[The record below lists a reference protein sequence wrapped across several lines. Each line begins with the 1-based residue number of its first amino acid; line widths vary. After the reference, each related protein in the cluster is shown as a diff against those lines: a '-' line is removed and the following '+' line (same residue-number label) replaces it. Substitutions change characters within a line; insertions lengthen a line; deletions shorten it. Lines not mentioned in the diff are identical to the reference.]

1 VTRVTRRVLLAS
13 LLLTASA
20 TAPAAAGP
28 AQDWRAAA
36 LASFDQTWQT
46 VNDTFYDPTFGG
58 LDWTSVRDEL
68 RPRVE
73 RARDPDEGRAVL
85 RAMLARLGQSH
96 FVLLSRSAGEDTL
109 PGDATVAVD
118 VRAEPAG
125 VLIVGVEPDST
136 ARTDGIHAGD
146 RLVAIDDEQ
155 ASTWYEAAEGPD
167 ERTRLVAVW
176 KRAYRA
182 LHGPR
187 GTRARLTLVT
197 PANDRRV
204 VTTMRG
210 IEPGETVTLGNLPP
224 LAVRTRVSE
233 ARTPAGRRVGVI
245 AFNVWMTAIS
255 EPVATAVDSFREASG
270 IVIDLRGN
278 PGGLAEMM
286 RGIAGHFLAEPAL
299 LGRMHLRTA
308 ELEFRANPR
317 RSTSDGRRV
326 EPFAGRVA
334 ILIDEL
340 TASTSECFTGALQ
353 SLGRARVFGKT
364 SRGAALPA
372 ATRQLPSGDVLM
384 YAIGDFVTSTG
395 GRLEGTGVIPDQAV
409 SRSPEALAAGRD
421 EPLEAALAWM
431 DR

>member
-1 VTRVTRRVLLAS
+1 MAS
-13 LLLTASA
+13 LLLAAAAAPASA
-20 TAPAAAGP
+20 RR

-46 VNDTFYDPTFGG
+46 VNDTYYDPTFGG
-58 LDWTSVRDEL
+58 LDWASVRDEL

-73 RARDPDEGRAVL
+73 RARDADEARAVL
-85 RAMLARLGQSH
+85 RLMLARLGQSH
-96 FVLLSRSAGEDTL
+96 FVILSRSAGHDTL
-109 PGDATVAVD
+109 PGDATVAID
-118 VRAEPAG
+118 LRAEPAG
-125 VLIVGVEPDST
+125 IDVVRVEPGSN
-136 ARTDGIHAGD
+136 ASRDGIDAGD
-146 RLVAIDDEQ
+146 RIVAIDDEQ
-155 ASTWYEAAEGPD
+155 ASTWYDEAEGPD
-167 ERTRLVAVW
+167 ERTRLVGVW
-176 KRAYRA
+176 RRAFRA
-182 LHGPR
+182 LHGPS
-187 GTRARLTLVT
+187 GSRARLTLVS
-197 PANDRRV
+197 PDNRQRV
-204 VTTMRG
+204 VNTLRAN
-210 IEPGETVTLGNLPP
+210 ERGETVILGNLPP
-224 LAVRTRVSE
+224 LTVRTRVSE

-255 EPVATAVDSFREASG
+255 EPFAAAVDSYRNARG

-286 RGIAGHFLAEPAL
+286 RGIAGHFFAEPAL

-364 SRGAALPA
+364 SMGEALPA

-395 GRLEGTGVIPDQAV
+395 VRLEGTGVTPDQV
-409 SRSPEALAAGRD
+409 VLRSREALAAGRD
-421 EPLEAALAWM
+421 EALEAALAWM
-431 DR
+431 DRDS